1 MKSLLKSIISNSGYN
16 LIRRDSSKVWVNK
29 VETPHG
35 RRANFL
41 QHLGIQV
48 VLDVGAHM
56 GWYAADLRSFGYL
69 GRIVSFEPQTIPF
82 KELEERSNA
91 DTDWICVQSALG
103 DLNST
108 ATLNISEEKE
118 SSSLLG
124 ILPRHVDA
132 LPRSGV
138 VDSEEIQVKRL
149 DSIISKYA
157 DPEEKVF
164 LKLDVQG
171 FEEKVLRGAESCLP
185 QIHGIQLEMSLKPLY
200 EGEVLF
206 GQLYNRM
213 ESMGFLLAWVEP
225 GFRNN
230 NTGELLQ
237 LDGIFIRPPDS
248 A

>member
-16 LIRRDSSKVWVNK
+16 LIRKDSSEVWVDK

-91 DTDWICVQSALG
+91 DSDWICVQSALG
-103 DLNST
+103 DLNTT
-108 ATLNISEEKE
+108 ATLNISEVKE
-118 SSSLLG
+118 TLLG
-124 ILPRHVDA
+124 VLPRHDDA
-132 LPRSGV
+132 LPSSRV

-157 DPEEKVF
+157 EDVF
-164 LKLDVQG
+164 KAFV
-171 FEEKVLRGAESCLP
+171 
-185 QIHGIQLEMSLKPLY
+185 
-200 EGEVLF
+200 
-206 GQLYNRM
+206 
-213 ESMGFLLAWVEP
+213 
-225 GFRNN
+225 
-230 NTGELLQ
+230 
-237 LDGIFIRPPDS
+237 
-248 A
+248 